1 MLSSFDHGFRIQD
14 VLLSG
19 TLETYLKRIAYSAND
34 ESEPIEG
41 TLVCICTLSLCS

>member
-14 VLLSG
+14 VLLS
-19 TLETYLKRIAYSAND
+19 LETYLKRIAYSAND